1 MPAPRVAV
9 IGAGMA
15 GLSAALTLAAR
26 GARVVVLERA
36 QAVGGKLR
44 QTRIEDALIDA
55 GPTVF
60 TMRPVFEEL
69 LRCAGHSLEERLP
82 LVRADVLAR
91 HAWSESERLDLYADR
106 ARTADAI
113 GTFAGAREAQGYLR
127 FARDAQRVF
136 RAMEVAYLRD
146 ARPGPLR
153 LVRRMGAR
161 ALPALWYLRPFES
174 LWRALARYFRD
185 ARLQQLFGRYATY
198 CGSSPFQAPAT
209 LMLVAHV
216 EQEGVWVVPGG
227 MQRVA
232 QTVADLAQEC
242 GAELRLGSDVQR
254 ILLRAGRVN
263 GVSLATGEFVPADA
277 VILNADVAALADGS
291 FGAELAHAVPRP
303 RAGGRSLSAITWAV
317 LGHAEGFPLSRHNVF
332 FSPDYAAEFAQLF
345 GARQVPA
352 WPTVYVCAQ
361 DRDAGPG
368 TAPDAAERLLCLI
381 NAPAD
386 GDDRSYSPTELE
398 QCERRT
404 FSFLERCGL
413 KVRRSPSQ
421 TLITTP
427 RQFETLYPA
436 TGGSLYGSA
445 THGWR
450 GAFSRPGARTRVP
463 GLYLAGGSVHP
474 GPGLPMT
481 VLSGSLAATCLL
493 KDAAS
498 SRRRRG
504 RDTRGGTSMP

>member
-1 MPAPRVAV
+1 
-9 IGAGMA
+9 MA

-26 GARVVVLERA
+26 GARVVILERA
-36 QAVGGKLR
+36 HAAGGKLR
-44 QTRIEDALIDA
+44 QQRIDDALIDS

-60 TMRPVFEEL
+60 TLRPVFEEL
-69 LRCAGHSLEERLP
+69 LAAAGYSLEERLP
-82 LVRADVLAR
+82 LVRADLLAR

-113 GTFAGAREAQGYLR
+113 GAFAGTREAQGFLR

-136 RAMEVAYLRD
+136 HALEVPYLRD
-146 ARPGPLR
+146 LRPGPLR

-161 ALPALWYLRPFES
+161 ALPGLWYLRPFES

-216 EQEGVWVVPGG
+216 EQEGVWIVPGG

-242 GAELRLGSDVQR
+242 GAELRLGSDVAR
-254 ILLRAGRVN
+254 ILLRAGRVS

-277 VILNADVAALADGS
+277 VILNADVAALADGT

-303 RAGGRSLSAITWAV
+303 RPGARSLSAMTWAV
-317 LGHAEGFPLSRHNVF
+317 LGQTEGFPLTRHNVF
-332 FSPDYAAEFAQLF
+332 FSPDYAAEFSQLF
-345 GARQVPA
+345 GARQIPA

-361 DRDAGPG
+361 DRDAGRDAAPGAGPG
-368 TAPDAAERLLCLI
+368 TPERLLCLI

-386 GDDRSYSPTELE
+386 GDQRSYSPTELE

-413 KVRRSPSQ
+413 KVQRSPSR
-421 TLITTP
+421 TLLTTP
-427 RQFETLYPA
+427 RQFETLYPG

-450 GAFSRPGARTRVP
+450 GAFSRPGARTRVR

-481 VLSGSLAATCLL
+481 VLSGSLAAACLL
-493 KDAAS
+493 KDTGS
-498 SRRRRG
+498 PRRRRG
-504 RDTRGGTSMP
+504 RDTRGGTSMQ

>member
-9 IGAGMA
+9 IGTGMA

-26 GARVVVLERA
+26 GARVIVLERA
-36 QAVGGKLR
+36 CLPGGKLR
-44 QTRIEDALIDA
+44 QQRVGDELVDA

-69 LRCAGHSLEERLP
+69 LGAAGFSLEERLP
-82 LVRADVLAR
+82 LERAEILAR

-113 GTFAGAREAQGYLR
+113 GQFAGAREAQGYLR
-127 FARDAQRVF
+127 FARDARRVF
-136 RAMEVAYLRD
+136 RSLEVPFLRD
-146 ARPGPLR
+146 PRPGPIR
-153 LVRRMGAR
+153 LIRRMGIR
-161 ALPALWYLRPFES
+161 MWPNLRYLRPFES
-174 LWRALARYFRD
+174 LWRALSRYFSD
-185 ARLQQLFGRYATY
+185 SRLQQLFGRYATY
-198 CGSSPFQAPAT
+198 CGSSPFEAPAT

-227 MQRVA
+227 MQQVA
-232 QTVADLAQEC
+232 CMLADLARER
-242 GAELRLGSDVQR
+242 GAQLRLESEVGQ
-254 ILLRAGRVN
+254 IMLREGRVS

-277 VILNADVAALADGS
+277 VIVNADAAALAAGS
-291 FGAELAHAVPRP
+291 FGAELAEALPRS
-303 RAGGRSLSAITWAV
+303 RNTQRSLSAITWAV
-317 LGHAEGFPLSRHNVF
+317 LGQTEGFPLTRHNVF
-332 FSPDYAAEFAQLF
+332 FSPDYAAEFQQIF
-345 GARQVPA
+345 VGGQVPT

-361 DRDAGPG
+361 DRSAAPG
-368 TAPDAAERLLCLI
+368 TAPEVPERLLCLI

-386 GDDRSYSPTELE
+386 GDRHSYTTAEIE

-404 FSFLERCGL
+404 FTFLERCGL
-413 KVRRSPSQ
+413 KVHRHPSR
-421 TLITTP
+421 TVVTTP
-427 RQFETLYPA
+427 HQFEALFPA

-450 GAFSRPGARTRVP
+450 GAFNRPGVRTRVP

-481 VLSGSLAATCLL
+481 VLSGTLAAMAVL
-493 KDAAS
+493 KDTG
-498 SRRRRG
+498 SRRRMRPP
-504 RDTRGGTSMP
+504 DTPGGISMQ